1 MTAIVLHGDRVGD
14 RAVGKPRVAAAA
26 SLRDPATAVTVARRL
41 MLSDAWRSAPRTGDA
56 VDKAWYFL
64 RVHTPAAL
72 AVLPRSAVAGL
83 TRPVPLG
90 GCSWCLAA
98 FHAALSFGADAHPPR
113 NELTLAFLGRPC
125 GRCSARH
132 ATSDAVAAS
141 LAQYLQLVAAGV
153 PPKVAAA
160 SRTPEEAWRRM
171 AEIRAVEEARL
182 PKASPPT
189 RPLQASGRRK
199 VPAPSYYRPR
209 PVSWPANARRA
220 R

>member
-26 SLRDPATAVTVARRL
+26 NLRDPQVAVAVARRL

-72 AVLPRSAVAGL
+72 AVLPRSAVAAV
-83 TRPVPLG
+83 TQPVPLG

-98 FHAALSFGADAHPPR
+98 FHAALSFGADAYPPR
-113 NELTLAFLGRPC
+113 NELTLAFLGSPC
-125 GRCSARH
+125 QKCSARH

-141 LAQYLQLVAAGV
+141 LAQYHKLVATGV

-171 AEIRAVEEARL
+171 AEIRALEEARP
-182 PKASPPT
+182 PKAPPT
-189 RPLQASGRRK
+189 RPLAVAGRRR
-199 VPAPSYYRPR
+199 VPSPPYYRPR
-209 PVSWPANARRA
+209 PVPWPADARRA